1 MVSAANEK
9 HCSSAQL
16 NQKVFKCVR
25 MAHAHATSSMSVWW
39 GGLWWQLYAWVTRA
53 NNPREIKLSFKP
65 QPLAQYLL
73 LYWAAPAE
81 VGVSTDER
89 RRCGRMKGKV
99 CGKKSRRKIDLSSTD
114 DGELALDLGNT
125 WPVCSPQPVGKLFL
139 IFTWKRS
146 SIYFVSITY
155 GSYKLALQ

>member
-9 HCSSAQL
+9 HCSSRFLSACTWHTHMLPHQWAFGEEVSDGSSTPELQGLTTPEKSNSHLNHSHLLDTCSFIEQL
-16 NQKVFKCVR
+16 QQKWEWVR
-25 MAHAHATSSMSVWW
+25 MRGGGVAGWRERSV
-39 GGLWWQLYAWVTRA
+39 
-53 NNPREIKLSFKP
+53 E
-65 QPLAQYLL
+65 
-73 LYWAAPAE
+73 
-81 VGVSTDER
+81 
-89 RRCGRMKGKV
+89 
-99 CGKKSRRKIDLSSTD
+99 KKSRRKIDLSSTD

-146 SIYFVSITY
+146 SICFVSITY

>member
-16 NQKVFKCVR
+16 NQTAFKRVC
-25 MAHAHATSSMSVWW
+25 MAHAHASSSMSVWW

-65 QPLAQYLL
+65 QPLARYLL

-99 CGKKSRRKIDLSSTD
+99 CGKKKQEENWFIFHWRWWVGIGFRQHLTC
-114 DGELALDLGNT
+114 L
-125 WPVCSPQPVGKLFL
+125 QPPASWKTFL
-139 IFTWKRS
+139 IFTWNHS
-146 SIYFVSITY
+146 SIYFVSI
-155 GSYKLALQ
+155 A